1 MKLKKSSYYC
11 LSQATPPLKNWL
23 HSNKLRYLVLAASV
37 FPMLGTQL
45 YATTDNSLN
54 QTTQSAQTNK
64 VTYHGTVID
73 ENGNPLPGV
82 NITYKNAKGVGV
94 ITDVDGNFT
103 LAVPTNVH
111 SLIFSYVG
119 MKTQTVR
126 ISSPSENPNN
136 QRRYT
141 IYY

>member
-126 ISSPSENPNN
+126 ISAP
-136 QRRYT
+136 QKK
-141 IYY
+141 

>member
-64 VTYHGTVID
+64 V
-73 ENGNPLPGV
+73 NLPR
-82 NITYKNAKGVGV
+82 YC
-94 ITDVDGNFT
+94 
-103 LAVPTNVH
+103 
-111 SLIFSYVG
+111 Y
-119 MKTQTVR
+119 
-126 ISSPSENPNN
+126 
-136 QRRYT
+136 RRKWRS
-141 IYY
+141 IARSKHHL

>member
-82 NITYKNAKGVGV
+82 NITYKKCKRCGR
-94 ITDVDGNFT
+94 
-103 LAVPTNVH
+103 H
-111 SLIFSYVG
+111 Y
-119 MKTQTVR
+119 R
-126 ISSPSENPNN
+126 C
-136 QRRYT
+136 
-141 IYY
+141 

>member
-82 NITYKNAKGVGV
+82 NITYKMQKVWASLQMLTV
-94 ITDVDGNFT
+94 ISPLQFLQMYT
-103 LAVPTNVH
+103 LLFFP
-111 SLIFSYVG
+111 
-119 MKTQTVR
+119 M
-126 ISSPSENPNN
+126 
-136 QRRYT
+136 
-141 IYY
+141 

>member
-23 HSNKLRYLVLAASV
+23 RSNKLRYLVLAASV

-103 LAVPTNVH
+103 LAVPTNA
-111 SLIFSYVG
+111 
-119 MKTQTVR
+119 
-126 ISSPSENPNN
+126 SS
-136 QRRYT
+136 R
-141 IYY
+141 

>member
-73 ENGNPLPGV
+73 ENGDPLPGV
-82 NITYKNAKGVGV
+82 NI
-94 ITDVDGNFT
+94 
-103 LAVPTNVH
+103 
-111 SLIFSYVG
+111 SLNSATHI
-119 MKTQTVR
+119 VR
-126 ISSPSENPNN
+126 NKFKILSNN
-136 QRRYT
+136 ILTSILPCQKIHLT
-141 IYY
+141 

>member
-1 MKLKKSSYYC
+1 MKLKKSSYYR

-94 ITDVDGNFT
+94 ITDVVFT
-103 LAVPTNVH
+103 TDYY
-111 SLIFSYVG
+111 SIFY
-119 MKTQTVR
+119 R
-126 ISSPSENPNN
+126 
-136 QRRYT
+136 
-141 IYY
+141 